1 MGIAPHL
8 QASVIH
14 AFRINTK
21 FVSQSIQ
28 YEQGMQGQYMG
39 DNGKGFAKIFIQGV
53 TEGDGF
59 GNRWVPHQYLDVGP
73 LWEDDIEKWDLDLQ
87 TSGATSTNQ
96 LWTPSSLPDSTVL
109 GKTIARLITAFRHSP
124 PPFDSG
130 RITDLIDR
138 HGISALTRV
147 IIDGI
152 KKAGLY
158 KILASDKPFKGVDLI
173 KAAKYQIRDRTS
185 SREAGA
191 YLRLHLTNNN
201 VKLWTPKATY
211 AYVGKTNDLATRND
225 SHKYAT
231 TSYGE
236 MTRNSLS
243 LVMIALCI
251 LAKTAEDGMFFLTE
265 QIFVCLLETYK
276 PNVADPSR
284 ATLGTLRSVQTTKY
298 FTDISEAVFR
308 TTGWQ
313 GFISRGPNSCGI
325 QFGANC
331 SSPLFEY
338 VSSNDRFLYIRTDVN
353 IKDGKT
359 GSVVPMA
366 YYRRTGHHT
375 SRPGVHMRNA
385 LSRVMYENGK
395 RKAVINFS
403 WRNTAKKTA
412 QMHSPS
418 GSHVEVV
425 FEVRKDGTPHPHA
438 WARLS
443 DIGPFENW
451 GQANSF
457 ACRIEWEYPLGSGK
471 WRFTYIQRKNIF
483 TRFADDQVPGSLPV
497 YSGAISFLQWLTNST
512 PNHTHGWIPRLGG
525 ACFVLQN
532 EYDFMNQII
541 RFRDQKNDIVM
552 ISGRARSDHDMRTLM
567 RQPKYG
573 FGRVGGVYGFPEGN
587 SSRKNCDTCTL
598 MNTYRNFETGML
610 PNKSCVQDESNSS
623 VCTNCMALG
632 RPCCTWTAGISHYN
646 IPEKSVSS
654 GTIAMNSR
662 IGAALVSL
670 PVVGIPE
677 HRQNFSQK
685 WRIVTQNNQIDDDGS
700 ECDEDDIVGD
710 EDDI

>member
-1 MGIAPHL
+1 MAWVPEGISDNVLAAAVASTDWASGGSVGIAPHL
-8 QASVIH
+8 QASAIH

-73 LWEDDIEKWDLDLQ
+73 PWEDDIENWNVDLQ
-87 TSGATSTNQ
+87 TSGTISTNQ

-109 GKTIARLITAFRHSP
+109 GKTITCLITAFRHSP
-124 PPFDSG
+124 PSFDSG

-158 KILASDKPFKGVDLI
+158 YILASDKPFKGVDLI

-185 SREAGA
+185 SNEAGA
-191 YLRLHLTNNN
+191 YLRMHLTNNN
-201 VKLWTPKATY
+201 VTLWTPKATY
-211 AYVGKTNDLATRND
+211 AYVGKTNDFAARNYNHD
-225 SHKYAT
+225 YST
-231 TSYGE
+231 SSYGE
-236 MTRNSLS
+236 MTRNSQS

-284 ATLGTLRSVQTTKY
+284 ATLGTLRTVQTAKY
-298 FTDISEAVFR
+298 FKGISEAVFR

-313 GFISRGPNSCGI
+313 GFISRGPKSCGV
-325 QFGANC
+325 QFGANG

-338 VSSNDRFLYIRTDVN
+338 VSRNDKFLYIRTDVN

-375 SRPGVHMRNA
+375 SQPGVSTRSAMC
-385 LSRVMYENGK
+385 RVVYKNGK
-395 RKAVINFS
+395 RKPVVDFL
-403 WRNTAKKTA
+403 WTNTAKRTA
-412 QMHSPS
+412 QTHPPS

-457 ACRIEWEYPLGSGK
+457 ACRLEWEYPLGSGK
-471 WRFTYIQRKNIF
+471 WRFTYIHRTNIY
-483 TRFADDQVPGSLPV
+483 TRFADDQVPGSLPT

-525 ACFVLQN
+525 ACFALQN

-552 ISGRARSDHDMRTLM
+552 ISGRARSDHEMRTLM

-573 FGRVGGVYGFPEGN
+573 FGRVGGVYGFPE
-587 SSRKNCDTCTL
+587 D
-598 MNTYRNFETGML
+598 
-610 PNKSCVQDESNSS
+610 
-623 VCTNCMALG
+623 
-632 RPCCTWTAGISHYN
+632 
-646 IPEKSVSS
+646 
-654 GTIAMNSR
+654 SR
-662 IGAALVSL
+662 IKAALVSM

-685 WRIVTQNNQIDDDGS
+685 WRIVTQGNQIDDDGS
-700 ECDEDDIVGD
+700 DCDEDDIVGD
-710 EDDI
+710 EDDV